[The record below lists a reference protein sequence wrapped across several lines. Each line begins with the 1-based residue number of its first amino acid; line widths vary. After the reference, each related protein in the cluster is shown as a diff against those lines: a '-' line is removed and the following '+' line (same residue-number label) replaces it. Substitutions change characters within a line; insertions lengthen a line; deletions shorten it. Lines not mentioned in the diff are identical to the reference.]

1 MEPYP
6 KYNREQVL
14 IDNEI
19 PNETE
24 DGISFWNQELL

>member
-6 KYNREQVL
+6 KYNGEQVL

-24 DGISFWNQELL
+24 EGISFWT